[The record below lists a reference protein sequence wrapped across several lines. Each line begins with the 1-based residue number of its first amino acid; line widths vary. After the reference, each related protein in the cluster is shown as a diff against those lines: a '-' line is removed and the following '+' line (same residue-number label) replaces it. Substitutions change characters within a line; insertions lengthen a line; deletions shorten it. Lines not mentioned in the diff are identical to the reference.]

1 MKPSEDYPRM
11 MFHRS
16 KEPVVILSREEED
29 GLGPEWSRIVW
40 AAQPFAEP
48 EPAPAPEPPEPPTA
62 GYAEAEPEEEHAP
75 TTPLRRL
82 ARALTKS
89 PPKSAKPA
97 KKRR

>member
-40 AAQPFAEP
+40 PVSAIAEP

-75 TTPLRRL
+75 
-82 ARALTKS
+82 A
-89 PPKSAKPA
+89 AKPTRPARTPSRPPAKTTA